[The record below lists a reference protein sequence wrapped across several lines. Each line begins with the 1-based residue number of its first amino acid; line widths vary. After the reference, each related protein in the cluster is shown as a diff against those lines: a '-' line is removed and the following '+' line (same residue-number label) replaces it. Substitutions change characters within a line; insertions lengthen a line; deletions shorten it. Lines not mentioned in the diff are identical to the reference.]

1 MYERRDAMM
10 NISTKS
16 KHPPEEVIK
25 RAVKYFGP
33 DGYGL
38 KVEEEGEC
46 CASFEGGGGGVRVT
60 ATAEK
65 KGSTVDVESREW
77 DYQARAFLETIR

>member
-1 MYERRDAMM
+1 MM
-10 NISTKS
+10 RVSTKS

-33 DGYGL
+33 EGYGL
-38 KVEEEGEC
+38 EVKDQDEC
-46 CASFEGGGGGVRVT
+46 CAEFEGGGGGVRVT

-65 KGSTVDVESREW
+65 KGSRVDVESREW
-77 DYQARAFLETIR
+77 DFQTREFLEKIR

>member
-1 MYERRDAMM
+1 MM
-10 NISTKS
+10 KVSTKS

-33 DGYGL
+33 GGYGL
-38 KVEEEGEC
+38 KVKDEGEC
-46 CASFEGGGGGVRVT
+46 CATFEGGGGEVRITV
-60 ATAEK
+60 TAEK

-77 DYQARAFLETIR
+77 DYQAKEFLEKIR

>member
-1 MYERRDAMM
+1 MM
-10 NISTKS
+10 TISTKS
-16 KHPPEEVIK
+16 KLKPEEVIK

-33 DGYGL
+33 GGYGL
-38 KVEEEGEC
+38 KVEEEGNC

-60 ATAEK
+60 VTEEK

-77 DYQARAFLETIR
+77 DYQAKAFLDKVR

>member
-1 MYERRDAMM
+1 MM
-10 NISTKS
+10 KISTKS
-16 KHPPEEVIK
+16 KHSPEEVIK

-33 DGYGL
+33 EGYGL
-38 KVEEEGEC
+38 KVNDEGEC
-46 CASFEGGGGGVRVT
+46 CAEFEGGGGEVRVS

-77 DYQARAFLETIR
+77 DFQSREFLEKIR